1 MCVKRAAP
9 HVTGSPVE
17 ILGSGTRTPFN
28 VEAMWH
34 DGQFT
39 YRLPLRLG
47 KGRIP
52 SPPRSME
59 QHPSVV
65 VISK

>member
-9 HVTGSPVE
+9 HVTGSPAE
-17 ILGSGTRTPFN
+17 ILGSGSRSPFN

-39 YRLPLRLG
+39 YRLTLRLG

-59 QHPSVV
+59 QQPPVE

>member
-1 MCVKRAAP
+1 MCEARRSTRHGVA
-9 HVTGSPVE
+9 
-17 ILGSGTRTPFN
+17 SGDTRIGLSIPPS
-28 VEAMWH
+28 MSKPLWH

-39 YRLPLRLG
+39 YRLTLRLG

-59 QHPSVV
+59 KHPPVE